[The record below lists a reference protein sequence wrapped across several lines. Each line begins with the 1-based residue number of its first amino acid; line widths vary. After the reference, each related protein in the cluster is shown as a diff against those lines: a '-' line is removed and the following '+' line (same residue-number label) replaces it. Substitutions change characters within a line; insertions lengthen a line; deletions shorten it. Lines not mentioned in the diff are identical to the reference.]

1 MRNFIILE
9 AVLDSTDVGSALGS
23 STVLISYD
31 NIFCLTTNTDSSGI
45 FQSVTTLN
53 THGTQRV

>member
-1 MRNFIILE
+1 MKNFIILE
-9 AVLDSTDVGSALGS
+9 AVLDSTDVDFALGS
-23 STVLISYD
+23 SVVLSRYD
-31 NIFCLTTNTDSSGI
+31 NILCLTINTNSSGI